1 MFNLSLIKEKMA
13 HLDLD
18 ERSVAL
24 FRILLGISILYSL
37 ILIKFSYTTEFWG
50 EHRLIPINIMQEMN
64 GKDAFS
70 IFDYIQNDIFAYCW
84 IFTTIFLTI
93 LYTIGFQ
100 TKIVSFLLLFIFFN
114 SSKMLPVEKELYNI
128 NALETLDIS
137 IPKNN
142 TK

>member
-1 MFNLSLIKEKMA
+1 MFNLSLIKEKIA

-24 FRILLGISILYSL
+24 FRIILGISILYSL
-37 ILIKFSYTTEFWG
+37 IFIKFSYTTEFWG

-70 IFDYIQNDIFAYCW
+70 IFDYIQNDIFAYSW
-84 IFTTIFLTI
+84 IITTIFLLI
-93 LYTIGFQ
+93 FYTVEFQ
-100 TKIVSFLLLFIFFN
+100 FKIVSFLLLFFFFN
-114 SSKMLPVEKELYNI
+114 SPEILPIEKELYNI

-137 IPKNN
+137 IPKKN

>member
-1 MFNLSLIKEKMA
+1 MA

-24 FRILLGISILYSL
+24 FRIILGISILYSL
-37 ILIKFSYTTEFWG
+37 IFIKFSYTTEFWS

-64 GKDAFS
+64 GKDTFS
-70 IFDYIQNDIFAYCW
+70 IFDYIQNDIFAYSW
-84 IFTTIFLTI
+84 IITTIFLLI
-93 LYTIGFQ
+93 FYTVEFQ
-100 TKIVSFLLLFIFFN
+100 FKIVSFLLLFFFFN
-114 SSKMLPVEKELYNI
+114 SPEILPIEKELYNI

-137 IPKNN
+137 IPKKN

>member
-1 MFNLSLIKEKMA
+1 MFNLSLIKEKIA

-24 FRILLGISILYSL
+24 FRIILGISILYSL
-37 ILIKFSYTTEFWG
+37 IFIKFSYTTEFWG

-84 IFTTIFLTI
+84 ISTTIFLLI
-93 LYTIGFQ
+93 FYTVEFQ
-100 TKIVSFLLLFIFFN
+100 TKIVSFLLLFFFFN
-114 SSKMLPVEKELYNI
+114 SPEILPIEKELYNI

-137 IPKNN
+137 IPKKN

>member
-1 MFNLSLIKEKMA
+1 MA

-24 FRILLGISILYSL
+24 FRIILGISILYSL
-37 ILIKFSYTTEFWG
+37 IFIKFSYTTEFWS

-64 GKDAFS
+64 GKDTFS
-70 IFDYIQNDIFAYCW
+70 IFDYIQNDIFAYSW
-84 IFTTIFLTI
+84 IITTIFLLI
-93 LYTIGFQ
+93 FYTVEFQ
-100 TKIVSFLLLFIFFN
+100 SKIVSFLLLFFFFN
-114 SSKMLPVEKELYNI
+114 SPEILPIEKELYNI

-137 IPKNN
+137 IPKKN

>member
-24 FRILLGISILYSL
+24 FRIILGISILYSL
-37 ILIKFSYTTEFWG
+37 IFIKFSYTTEFWS

-64 GKDAFS
+64 GKDTFS
-70 IFDYIQNDIFAYCW
+70 IFDYIQNDIFAYSW
-84 IFTTIFLTI
+84 IITTIFLLI
-93 LYTIGFQ
+93 FYTVEFQ
-100 TKIVSFLLLFIFFN
+100 SKIVSFLLLFFFFN
-114 SSKMLPVEKELYNI
+114 SPEILPIEKELYNI

-137 IPKNN
+137 IPKKN

>member
-24 FRILLGISILYSL
+24 FRIILGISILYSL
-37 ILIKFSYTTEFWG
+37 IFIKFSYTTEFWS

-64 GKDAFS
+64 GKDTFS
-70 IFDYIQNDIFAYCW
+70 IFDYIQNDIFAYSW
-84 IFTTIFLTI
+84 IITTIFLLI
-93 LYTIGFQ
+93 FYTVEFQ
-100 TKIVSFLLLFIFFN
+100 FKIVSFLLLFFFFN
-114 SSKMLPVEKELYNI
+114 SPEILPIEKELYNI

-137 IPKNN
+137 IPKKN